1 MSTIPDLS
9 QVQAVSFD
17 DMAFKIGLFQFSDAV
32 AWVFNV
38 YKYNEVTNAHT
49 VVCFVAGK
57 HAGRDA
63 LLARIVVDGGLG
75 PVLGFIDVDK
85 IPDAAF
91 NFMQGS
97 LYNVVCDKTTTFE
110 LHLQYDGVVKVR
122 YIGSLY
128 CCMLVTR
135 GEFESM

>member
-17 DMAFKIGLFQFSDAV
+17 NMAFKIGLFQFSNAV

-63 LLARIVVDGGLG
+63 LLARK
-75 PVLGFIDVDK
+75 VL
-85 IPDAAF
+85 
-91 NFMQGS
+91 
-97 LYNVVCDKTTTFE
+97 LYSSTYSTQVSVQRTYTMKFRCTHKS
-110 LHLQYDGVVKVR
+110 H
-122 YIGSLY
+122 
-128 CCMLVTR
+128 
-135 GEFESM
+135 